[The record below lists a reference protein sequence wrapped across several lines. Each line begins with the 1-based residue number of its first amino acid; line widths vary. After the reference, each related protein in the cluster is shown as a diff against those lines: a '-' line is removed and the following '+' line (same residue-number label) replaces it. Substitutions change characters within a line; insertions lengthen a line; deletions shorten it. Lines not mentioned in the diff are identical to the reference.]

1 MPWWLTALGAAIGG
15 LATFVISWSALRP
28 RQRLFAT
35 RLVTRWGQ
43 RAAIAF
49 ATCYFGW
56 INASFLVKDGPV
68 GRVELFVLLLANAEA
83 LILLLVHVFVKVF
96 GAFLDKRNE
105 RWLKVMGRLEAL
117 ETPSKAGGGEIKSP
131 LEPS

>member
-49 ATCYFGW
+49 AICYFAW
-56 INASFLVKDGPV
+56 VNINFLIKDGPV
-68 GRVELFVLLLANAEA
+68 GRLELFVLLLANAEA
-83 LILLLVHVFVKVF
+83 LILLIVHLFVKVF

-105 RWLKVMGRLEAL
+105 RWVKVLSRLEAL
-117 ETPSKAGGGEIKSP
+117 ETSTKTNGNEMP
-131 LEPS
+131 